1 MGVYM
6 KSDPKLLDAANTI
19 RDNLGAAVDQIGCQ
33 ASLNPDAMQCLMAR
47 AYLAAKAQMDALNVN
62 TTAATDAR
70 MRVLTGQV
78 WGVDDI
84 PGDKV
89 SASISY
95 RDATDRAQAL
105 TTPHDAMNLLTTAE
119 RSGDELLARAV
130 ACQADAMAWDDVAG
144 AYFATRPVKA
154 KQNAELHSL
163 VPSLKSM
170 NATDLFMFILP
181 APAGLDGSNPYRI
194 QQIADDPRFAT
205 LR

>member
-1 MGVYM
+1 VGTYM
-6 KSDPKLLDAANTI
+6 KSDPKLLAAANSI
-19 RDNLGAAVDQIGCQ
+19 RENLNSDVDLIGCQ
-33 ASLNPDAMQCLMAR
+33 VSLNPDAQLCFIAR
-47 AYLAAKAQMDALNVN
+47 AYMAAKAQMDKLSTDTA
-62 TTAATDAR
+62 AATDAR
-70 MRVLTGQV
+70 MRVVTGQV
-78 WGVDDI
+78 WGIDDI

-105 TTPHDAMNLLTTAE
+105 TSPHDAMILLTTAE

-144 AYFATRPVKA
+144 AYFATRPAKA

-170 NATDLFMFILP
+170 NGTDLFMYVLP
-181 APAGLDGSNPYRI
+181 APAGLDASNPYRI
-194 QQIADDPRFAT
+194 QQIADDPRFT
-205 LR
+205 NL

>member
-6 KSDPKLLDAANTI
+6 KSDPKLLTAADSI
-19 RDNLGAAVDQIGCQ
+19 REALTADVDRIRSQPGL
-33 ASLNPDAMQCLMAR
+33 STDAMQCLVAR
-47 AYLAAKAQMDALNVN
+47 AYLVAKARMDALNVN
-62 TTAATDAR
+62 TTAAADAR

-105 TTPHDAMNLLTTAE
+105 TTPHDAMWLLDTAE
-119 RSGDELLARAV
+119 RTGDELLSRAV

-144 AYFATRPVKA
+144 VYFATRPAKA
-154 KQNAELHSL
+154 KQNAELHFL
-163 VPSLKSM
+163 VPSLASM
-170 NATDLFMFILP
+170 SATDIFMYILP
-181 APAGLDGSNPYRI
+181 VPAGLNALNPYRI
-194 QQIADDPRFAT
+194 QQLADDPRFAG

>member
-62 TTAATDAR
+62 TTAASDAR

-105 TTPHDAMNLLTTAE
+105 TSPHDAMILLTTAE
-119 RSGDELLARAV
+119 RSGGMSCSPARSPA
-130 ACQADAMAWDDVAG
+130 
-144 AYFATRPVKA
+144 RPTPWLGTTSPGRTSRPA
-154 KQNAELHSL
+154 QPR
-163 VPSLKSM
+163 PSRTPSCT
-170 NATDLFMFILP
+170 ASSP
-181 APAGLDGSNPYRI
+181 A
-194 QQIADDPRFAT
+194 
-205 LR
+205 

>member
-1 MGVYM
+1 MATFM
-6 KSDPKLLDAANTI
+6 KSDPKLLTAADSI
-19 RDNLGAAVDQIGCQ
+19 REALTADVDRIGSQ
-33 ASLNPDAMQCLMAR
+33 PGLSTDAMQCRVAR
-47 AYLAAKAQMDALNVN
+47 AYLVAKAQMDALNVN

-95 RDATDRAQAL
+95 RDATDRAQAI
-105 TTPHDAMNLLTTAE
+105 TSPHDAMILLTTAE
-119 RSGDELLARAV
+119 RSGDDLLSRAV

-194 QQIADDPRFAT
+194 QQLADDPRFTT

>member
-1 MGVYM
+1 MGIYM
-6 KSDPKLLDAANTI
+6 KSDPKLLTAANSI
-19 RDNLGAAVDQIGCQ
+19 REALTADVDRIQSQPGL
-33 ASLNPDAMQCLMAR
+33 SNDATQCLVAR

-105 TTPHDAMNLLTTAE
+105 TSPHDAMILLTTAE
-119 RSGDELLARAV
+119 RSGGMSCSPARSPA
-130 ACQADAMAWDDVAG
+130 
-144 AYFATRPVKA
+144 RPTPWLGTTSPGRTSRPA
-154 KQNAELHSL
+154 QPR
-163 VPSLKSM
+163 PSKTPSCT
-170 NATDLFMFILP
+170 ASPP
-181 APAGLDGSNPYRI
+181 A
-194 QQIADDPRFAT
+194 
-205 LR
+205 

>member
-1 MGVYM
+1 MGLYM
-6 KSDPKLLDAANTI
+6 KSSPDVLAAATTI
-19 RDNLGAAVDQIGCQ
+19 REQLQARMDQVGSQ
-33 ASLNPDAMQCLMAR
+33 PGLNRDAQQCLMAR
-47 AYLAAKAQMDALNVN
+47 AWVKAKADMDALQARV
-62 TTAATDAR
+62 TTNTDAR

-105 TTPHDAMNLLTTAE
+105 TDPQDAMALLTTAE

-130 ACQADAMAWDDVAG
+130 ACQADAYGWDDVAG
-144 AYFATRPVKA
+144 AYFATRPAKA
-154 KQNAELHSL
+154 KQNAELHQL
-163 VPSLKSM
+163 APSLKSM
-170 NATDLFMFILP
+170 NATDLFMYVIA
-181 APAGLDGSNPYRI
+181 APAGLDASNPYRI
-194 QQIADDPRFAT
+194 QLLADNPAFAA